1 MSPAE
6 RSSAARIASPNRP
19 LSSFI
24 ESSTPVYMT
33 GAVIGISVATL
44 LILGLLPLLR

>member
-6 RSSAARIASPNRP
+6 RSSTARIASPNSP
-19 LSSFI
+19 LSPFFGSPT
-24 ESSTPVYMT
+24 SVYMT